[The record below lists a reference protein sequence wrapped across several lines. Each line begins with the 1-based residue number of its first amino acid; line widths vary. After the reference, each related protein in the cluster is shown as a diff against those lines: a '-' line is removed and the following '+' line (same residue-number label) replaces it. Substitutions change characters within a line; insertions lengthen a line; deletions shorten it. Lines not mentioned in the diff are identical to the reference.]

1 MGFQDFKLLTCTMT
15 TPVLLQMDIKMLA
28 WSVIILMYITIHD
41 ELICIMYVFY
51 RVGLGLPVA
60 LTPHDLVGHGFA
72 GISFSTWD
80 FIW

>member
-1 MGFQDFKLLTCTMT
+1 MGFQDFKSHTCTMT

-41 ELICIMYVFY
+41 VLISMMYVFY
-51 RVGLGLPVA
+51 RVDLGLPVA

-80 FIW
+80 FVW

>member
-41 ELICIMYVFY
+41 VLICIMY
-51 RVGLGLPVA
+51 RVGLGLPVV

-72 GISFSTWD
+72 DISFSTWD

>member
-1 MGFQDFKLLTCTMT
+1 MGFQDFKLHTCTMT

-41 ELICIMYVFY
+41 VLISMMYVFY
-51 RVGLGLPVA
+51 RVDLGLPVA

-72 GISFSTWD
+72 GISFSTWG
-80 FIW
+80 FVW